1 MYSEIVG
8 TRFFLILICNMGSL
22 LILGKRHMKN
32 LFLFILTFSMNIV
45 VGTTSLYAEYQKFRD
60 WNVASF
66 YNGDGGIAYTS
77 NKNGIPYVAVSC
89 FEKTRNIVMVNFD
102 FENYADNRKMLV
114 KIKKTSKSPTIVFND
129 DYNNQYKLQLS
140 ARTDGGQNEYK
151 MVLGSTLTLPSGKV
165 LKNLE
170 AFNKMKNLIMSNSS
184 IWVGYADPKTGEYNG
199 MKYSLSGS
207 TAAIK
212 KIYKMGNCE

>member
-1 MYSEIVG
+1 
-8 TRFFLILICNMGSL
+8 
-22 LILGKRHMKN
+22 
-32 LFLFILTFSMNIV
+32 
-45 VGTTSLYAEYQKFRD
+45 
-60 WNVASF
+60 
-66 YNGDGGIAYTS
+66 
-77 NKNGIPYVAVSC
+77 
-89 FEKTRNIVMVNFD
+89 MVNFD
-102 FENYADNRKMLV
+102 FENYADNRKMLAKV
-114 KIKKTSKSPTIVFND
+114 KKSSKSPTIVFND

-170 AFNKMKNLIMSNSS
+170 ALNKMKNLIMSNSS

-207 TAAIK
+207 TEAIK
-212 KIYKMGNCE
+212 KIYKMGKCK